1 MSYFQSLSARLLT
14 AFWWLFCLVI
24 VFIYVISLKNLI
36 FGVDSGNDLSANHHI
51 EDLLENDNFKF
62 VVYPQG
68 SSQNLLEVGTI
79 LHEKGFV

>member
-24 VFIYVISLKNLI
+24 VLIYVISLKNLI
-36 FGVDSGNDLSANHHI
+36 FGGDSGNKFSANHHI

-79 LHEKGFV
+79 LHEKGVV